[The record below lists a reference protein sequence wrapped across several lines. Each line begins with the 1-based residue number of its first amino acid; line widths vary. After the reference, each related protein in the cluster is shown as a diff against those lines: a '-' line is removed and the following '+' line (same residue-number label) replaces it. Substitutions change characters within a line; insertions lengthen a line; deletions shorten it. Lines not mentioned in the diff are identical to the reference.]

1 MMEQDWVLSVSDL
14 NEYVRRSLAADPMLQ
29 GLRLRGEISNF
40 KRHSSGHWYFTLKD
54 AQSRINCVM
63 FRQYNMGVSL
73 RPADGMAVIVSGS
86 VSLYVQG
93 GAYQLY
99 VQAMRPDG
107 LGSLYAQFEER
118 KARLAR
124 EGLFDAGKKR
134 PLPLVPR
141 GIAIVTS
148 PTGAVLHDIRTVSAR
163 RNPSI
168 PLTLLPVRV
177 QGDGAAEEIAAA
189 IRQAGKLPGIDV
201 IITGRGGGSL
211 EDLWAFNEECVV
223 RAIAESP
230 VPVISAVG
238 HETDVTLADFAA
250 DARAATPSMAAEL
263 AVQDRAEL
271 LARLEALRRQLGQL
285 FLQQVLLRQQLLGT
299 LRTRLTAC
307 HPVQRL
313 AAQEHAL
320 ATLKAG
326 IRTAMLRRM
335 DEAAADVA
343 RQKAKLEAL
352 GPMAVLGRGYALV
365 MRGRSPVTSAQAASK
380 AQSLTLRFYDGVVG
394 VRVERE
400 KEHGGQ
406 EEGNL

>member
-1 MMEQDWVLSVSDL
+1 MEQDWILSVSDL

-63 FRQYNMGVSL
+63 FRQYNMGVTL
-73 RPADGMAVIVSGS
+73 RPMDGMAVIVSGS

-107 LGSLYAQFEER
+107 LGSLYAKYEEL

-177 QGDGAAEEIAAA
+177 QGDGAAEEVAAA
-189 IRQAGKLPGIDV
+189 IRRAGTLPGIDV

-223 RAIAESP
+223 RAIAQSP
-230 VPVISAVG
+230 IPVISAVG

-263 AVQDRAEL
+263 AVQDRTEL
-271 LARLEALRRQLGQL
+271 LMRLHAMRRQLEQTL
-285 FLQQVLLRQQLLGT
+285 LHQVTVRQRLLSD

-313 AAQEHAL
+313 AAQEHTL

-326 IRTAMLRRM
+326 ICTAMRRRL
-335 DEAAADVA
+335 DQACAEVA
-343 RQKAKLEAL
+343 QQKAKLEAL

-365 MRGRSPVTSAQAASK
+365 LHGHTPVTCAQAAGK
-380 AQSLTLRFYDGVVG
+380 AQRLTLRFYDGTVN
-394 VRVERE
+394 VRTEKE

-406 EEGNL
+406 EKGNL

>member
-1 MMEQDWVLSVSDL
+1 MMTVEQAL
-14 NEYVRRSLAADPMLQ
+14 EKML
-29 GLRLRGEISNF
+29 
-40 KRHSSGHWYFTLKD
+40 
-54 AQSRINCVM
+54 
-63 FRQYNMGVSL
+63 
-73 RPADGMAVIVSGS
+73 
-86 VSLYVQG
+86 
-93 GAYQLY
+93 
-99 VQAMRPDG
+99 
-107 LGSLYAQFEER
+107 
-118 KARLAR
+118 
-124 EGLFDAGKKR
+124 
-134 PLPLVPR
+134 
-141 GIAIVTS
+141 
-148 PTGAVLHDIRTVSAR
+148 
-163 RNPSI
+163 
-168 PLTLLPVRV
+168 
-177 QGDGAAEEIAAA
+177 AA
-189 IRQAGKLPGIDV
+189 IRPITDEQTVDIIDSL
-201 IITGRGGGSL
+201 GRISA
-211 EDLWAFNEECVV
+211 EDC
-223 RAIAESP
+223 IAESP

-365 MRGRSPVTSAQAASK
+365 MRGRSPMTSYRPSK
-380 AQSLTLRFYDGVVG
+380 SPC
-394 VRVERE
+394 
-400 KEHGGQ
+400 
-406 EEGNL
+406 

>member
-1 MMEQDWVLSVSDL
+1 MEQEWVLTVSDL

-40 KRHSSGHWYFTLKD
+40 KRHTSGHWYFTLKD
-54 AQSRINCVM
+54 EQSRINCVM
-63 FRQYNMGVSL
+63 FRQHNMGVSL
-73 RPADGMAVIVSGS
+73 HPADGMAVIVSGS

-107 LGSLYAQFEER
+107 MGSLYARFEAL

-148 PTGAVLHDIRTVSAR
+148 STGAVLHDIRTVSAR
-163 RNPSI
+163 RNPAI
-168 PLTLLPVRV
+168 PLTLVPVRV
-177 QGDGAAEEIAAA
+177 QGEGAAEEIAAA
-189 IRQAGKLPGIDV
+189 IRRAGRLPGVDV

-230 VPVISAVG
+230 LPVISAVG
-238 HETDVTLADFAA
+238 HETDVTLSDFAA

-263 AVQDRAEL
+263 AVQDRTEL
-271 LARLEALRRQLGQL
+271 RARLEALRGRLEQQL
-285 FLQQVLLRQQLLGT
+285 LQQVLLREQMLSRLQA
-299 LRTRLTAC
+299 RLTAC

-313 AAQEHAL
+313 ATQAHRL
-320 ATLKAG
+320 AVARAG
-326 IRTAMLRRM
+326 IHTAMLRRL
-335 DEAAADVA
+335 DEACADVA

-352 GPMAVLGRGYALV
+352 GPLAVLGRGYALV
-365 MRGRSPVTSAQAASK
+365 MRGRTPVTSARIAEQA
-380 AQSLTLRFYDGVVG
+380 QTLTLRFQDGAVG
-394 VRVERE
+394 VRVEKE
-400 KEHGGQ
+400 KKHGGK
-406 EEGNL
+406 EEGDL

>member
-1 MMEQDWVLSVSDL
+1 MEQEWVLTVSDL

-29 GLRLRGEISNF
+29 SLRLRGEISNF
-40 KRHSSGHWYFTLKD
+40 KRHTSGHWYFTLKD
-54 AQSRINCVM
+54 EQSRINCVM

-107 LGSLYAQFEER
+107 MGALYARFEAL

-148 PTGAVLHDIRTVSAR
+148 ATGAVLHDIRTVSAR
-163 RNPSI
+163 RNPAI

-177 QGDGAAEEIAAA
+177 QGEGAAEEIAQA
-189 IRQAGKLPGIDV
+189 IRRAGHLPGVDV

-223 RAIAESP
+223 RAITESP
-230 VPVISAVG
+230 LPVISAVG
-238 HETDVTLADFAA
+238 HETDVTLSDFAA

-263 AVQDRAEL
+263 AVQDRTEL
-271 LARLEALRRQLGQL
+271 RARLEALRGRLEQQL
-285 FLQQVLLRQQLLGT
+285 LQQVLLREQMLG
-299 LRTRLTAC
+299 RLQARLAAC

-313 AAQEHAL
+313 ATQAHRL
-320 ATLKAG
+320 ATARAG
-326 IRTAMLRRM
+326 IQTAMLRRL
-335 DEAAADVA
+335 DEACADVA
-343 RQKAKLEAL
+343 RHKAKLEAL
-352 GPMAVLGRGYALV
+352 GPLAVLGRGYALV
-365 MRGRSPVTSAQAASK
+365 MRGRMPVTSARIAEQA
-380 AQSLTLRFYDGVVG
+380 QTLTLRFQDGAVD
-394 VRVERE
+394 VRVEKEKKHGGE
-400 KEHGGQ
+400 KESD
-406 EEGNL
+406 L

>member
-1 MMEQDWVLSVSDL
+1 MDDKWALSVTEL
-14 NEYVRRSLAADPMLQ
+14 NEYVRRKLAGDPV
-29 GLRLRGEISNF
+29 LRAVAVRGEVSGF
-40 KRHSSGHWYFTLKD
+40 KRYTSGHCYFALKD
-54 AQSRINCVM
+54 ETSRVQCVLWRQQALKLT
-63 FRQYNMGVSL
+63 FRIE
-73 RPADGMAVIVSGS
+73 DGMRVTVRGAASVFVQSGS
-86 VSLYVQG
+86 
-93 GAYQLY
+93 YQLY
-99 VQAMRPDG
+99 VDSMAREGVGD
-107 LGSLYAQFEER
+107 LYLRFEEL
-118 KARLAR
+118 KKKLAA
-124 EGLFDAGKKR
+124 EGLFDPARKR
-134 PLPLVPR
+134 ELPLLPKVI
-141 GIAIVTS
+141 GVATS
-148 PTGAVLHDIRTVSAR
+148 RSGAVIRDIIRVSKR
-163 RNPSI
+163 RDPNVGV
-168 PLTLLPVRV
+168 LLAPCAV
-177 QGDGAAEEIAAA
+177 QGAGAAEEIVRA
-189 IRQAGKLPGIDV
+189 IERLNADGRPDV
-201 IITGRGGGSL
+201 ILVGRGGGSL

-380 AQSLTLRFYDGVVG
+380 AQSLTLRFYDGAVG